1 MKLKINLP
9 SHAGNRGGGVG
20 SSAGTSN
27 GLGAAASGSSEP
39 AAARPK
45 RAQSHASL
53 DDGDEVV
60 FVSEGVEAA
69 AAPAKPK
76 RSRKRVKLE
85 QTASAV
91 DREDDAQDAADE
103 LMAPP
108 GSGGQGGAQEA
119 RTQAQQQGVARAL
132 GSCLP
137 SFVTHTRLAE
147 QLGLIALT

>member
-9 SHAGNRGGGVG
+9 SQAGNRGGGVG

-108 GSGGQGGAQEA
+108 AAVAKAEPKKRA
-119 RTQAQQQGVARAL
+119 RKPSSKVWRVPLARA
-132 GSCLP
+132 CLP
-137 SFVTHTRLAE
+137 LLHTHA
-147 QLGLIALT
+147 

>member
-1 MKLKINLP
+1 MKLKINFP
-9 SHAGNRGGGVG
+9 SQAGNRAAGAG

-27 GLGAAASGSSEP
+27 GLSAAASGSSEP

-45 RAQSHASL
+45 RAQSSASL

-60 FVSEGVEAA
+60 FLSKGNEAA

-85 QTASAV
+85 QTASAA

-108 GSGGQGGAQEA
+108 AAVTKAEPKKRA
-119 RTQAQQQGVARAL
+119 RKPSSKVRRVPLARA
-132 GSCLP
+132 CLP
-137 SFVTHTRLAE
+137 LLNTHA
-147 QLGLIALT
+147 